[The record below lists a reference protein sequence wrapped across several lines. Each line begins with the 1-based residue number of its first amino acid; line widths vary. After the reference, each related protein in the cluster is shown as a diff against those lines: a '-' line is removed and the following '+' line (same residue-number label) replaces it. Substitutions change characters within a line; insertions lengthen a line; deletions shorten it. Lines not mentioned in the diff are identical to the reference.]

1 MRSEGL
7 LLELVID
14 ELLLLQWPQ
23 IFAIDLL
30 LRSIHTSS
38 RLLGIQRLLLH
49 LTSVAWSLVILQI
62 DGVVAPEILACF
74 HPLKHFMHRS
84 EEMVTES
91 PHANCTLVR
100 SKRQISTIAREL
112 HS

>member
-38 RLLGIQRLLLH
+38 RLLGI
-49 LTSVAWSLVILQI
+49 
-62 DGVVAPEILACF
+62 
-74 HPLKHFMHRS
+74 
-84 EEMVTES
+84 
-91 PHANCTLVR
+91 
-100 SKRQISTIAREL
+100 
-112 HS
+112 